1 MASGPYERFYP
12 GEARG
17 LIDPTWPGVT
27 ERGVQ
32 ETWSRNLASFNE
44 RQREKKRERVR
55 EVYGTVPPPKREKK
69 GLLDTTSDRIYVESG
84 LLPESMV
91 GPMAGVRLS
100 GAVKGTPANI
110 FEALPKIGFEEVKK
124 RAGSLPRYGSAR
136 TRSFHRED
144 TGVKL
149 EVGALADHM
158 GRPVSVSAIGEKV
171 PDNNVIIRAIA
182 VTPSKR
188 GTKGIKDV
196 VDDLIEM
203 GDRTNTTFYIQP
215 SPIMDRSQK
224 QLAIRYG
231 ERVGL
236 EIYKREFEK
245 LFRLYKKFGFQRP
258 SNNADIMVR
267 FPHGKQGFKNT
278 GNEWFDNFFRTKN

>member
-1 MASGPYERFYP
+1 MPSGPYERFYP

-32 ETWSRNLASFNE
+32 ETWGRNLASFNE

-69 GLLDTTSDRIYVESG
+69 GLLDTTSDRMYVESG
-84 LLPESMV
+84 LLPEHMV

-110 FEALPKIGFEEVKK
+110 FEALPEIGFK
-124 RAGSLPRYGSAR
+124 RILRESKSWQGRNAGMI
-136 TRSFHRED
+136 SFHRGG
-144 TGVKL
+144 TGIKF
-149 EVGALADHM
+149 EQGALAEHM
-158 GRPVSVSAIGEKV
+158 GHPVNVAALGEKV
-171 PDNNVIIRAIA
+171 PDNNVIIKSLI
-182 VTPSKR
+182 VQPLKR
-188 GTKGIKDV
+188 GTKGVRDAMEDV
-196 VDDLIEM
+196 MAM
-203 GDRTNTTFYIQP
+203 GDKTKTTFYVQP
-215 SPIMDRSQK
+215 SPLADRSKNSLVQM
-224 QLAIRYG
+224 YG
-231 ERVGL
+231 EELGL
-236 EIYKREFEK
+236 KVYAKEFEK